1 MTDTTPGPAAADL
14 AERLA
19 VARELAVAAGGLLL
33 ERLGEAGVQAAK
45 AGTEFVTDADR
56 EAEELV
62 LAGISRRFPEDGV
75 LAEESGASGACDR
88 AGGRTWYVDPLDG
101 TTNFAHGYPFFAVSI
116 ACGDADGILVGAVC
130 APYLDE
136 LYTASRG
143 GGAMLERPAHRRRQ
157 GLGPRPARSLAT
169 ALLATG
175 FPYVRDATVDLN
187 TRLVRDFLVAPCHGV
202 RRGGSAAIDLCHT
215 AAGKLDGYWEWR
227 LRPWDTAAGALI
239 AREAGCIVT
248 DAAGAEV
255 PVPADSVVA
264 AAPGL
269 HEAMLAVIAAAE
281 GGAP

>member
-1 MTDTTPGPAAADL
+1 MTDTTPGPAAAEL
-14 AERLA
+14 AERLT
-19 VARELAVAAGGLLL
+19 VARELALAAGSLLL
-33 ERLGEAGVQAAK
+33 ERLGQAGVQAAK
-45 AGTEFVTDADR
+45 AGTEFVTDADH

-62 LAGISRRFPEDGV
+62 LAGLSRRFPQDSV
-75 LAEESGASGACDR
+75 LAEESGASVVGAGD
-88 AGGRTWYVDPLDG
+88 AERTWYVDPLDG

-116 ACGDADGILVGAVC
+116 ACGDADGVLVGAVC
-130 APYLDE
+130 APCLDE

-143 GGAMLERPAHRRRQ
+143 GGATLERPAHHRRQALGRRRQ
-157 GLGPRPARSLAT
+157 LPLAS

-227 LRPWDTAAGALI
+227 LRPWDTAAGALV
-239 AREAGCIVT
+239 AREAGCVVT
-248 DAAGAEV
+248 DAGGVAV

-269 HEAMLAVIAAAE
+269 HAEMLAVIAAAA
-281 GGAP
+281 GGTT